1 MSGTDVPVL
10 VASVPGKDVPGLV
23 VTVSMAAVP
32 VAAVLVSESVI
43 SLLLCLGCV
52 KYNYWYNILLLVIFF
67 HFVDFYFKSWWLVL
81 SIASLQSWVSQNFLV
96 AD

>member
-52 KYNYWYNILLLVIFF
+52 KYNYSYNILLLVIFF
-67 HFVDFYFKSWWLVL
+67 IL
-81 SIASLQSWVSQNFLV
+81 
-96 AD
+96 